1 MSLKIYD
8 MNMVQLNVN
17 DTQLD
22 LYQWVE
28 AGKCDEGRY
37 IVIFDSIDGRE
48 VGIME
53 VYKKEL
59 PRRVMIADYTFDEIH
74 GWMYI
79 NGIPLSEQPMKIT
92 SEKVLVITDN
102 LKDTAKLTIRRYG
115 GLDSYFNS
123 YLNVEVI
130 GAGTDISYKV
140 NWFK

>member
-1 MSLKIYD
+1 MSMKIYD
-8 MNMVQLNVN
+8 MNMVQLNAN
-17 DTQLD
+17 NTQLD

-28 AGKCDEGRY
+28 AGNCDEGRY

-53 VYKKEL
+53 VSKKEL

-79 NGIPLSEQPMKIT
+79 NGIPLSEPPMTIT
-92 SEKVLVITDN
+92 AEKALAIADN

-115 GLDSYFNS
+115 IDSY
-123 YLNVEVI
+123 YNVEVI
-130 GAGTDISYKV
+130 EAGTVFSCKI